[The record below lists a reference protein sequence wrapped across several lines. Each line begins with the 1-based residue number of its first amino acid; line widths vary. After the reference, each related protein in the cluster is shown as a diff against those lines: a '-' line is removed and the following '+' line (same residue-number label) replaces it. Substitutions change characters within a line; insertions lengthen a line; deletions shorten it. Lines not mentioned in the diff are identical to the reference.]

1 MSELASSE
9 SETRKC
15 FYPFHRRSRPR
26 VVMLKAFS
34 NCDRCEC
41 DNKGLDVFL
50 QKFFHSDP

>member
-41 DNKGLDVFL
+41 DNKGLDVFSSEVL
-50 QKFFHSDP
+50 S